1 MSQSFKLS
9 LWQRI
14 KQLLSVSAEP
24 TAIDDTKIDNDLDLD
39 SDLSSD
45 SSLTKPDKNNAY
57 SLKSED
63 DSNRD
68 DCIESCLKD
77 PKGNNN
83 ENTDVSGSSAD
94 LNPHLNHNVHRIV
107 VSHVDNHF
115 DEVIYSSL
123 SSNLDS
129 RLESCTDTD
138 TDTDAYFDNDIDSM
152 AKQDALNDTPIVN
165 YLKQY
170 FDEQHWHY
178 THYRPKS
185 SSIDN
190 NNNDSQQ
197 SHYLSFRMRNKNL
210 DCGYLFR
217 VQEHNNLLAVYG
229 ILPFLIPESHQ
240 SAAMLL
246 ITQINYDML
255 IGNLEMDV
263 SDGEIRYKN
272 AIDVEA
278 VGMDDTTIEHLL
290 QSVLAMTTV
299 TYEIFSELVN
309 NQNPAVELQELL
321 MALHRQ
327 EDARTFF
334 LPTQFVQ

>member
-1 MSQSFKLS
+1 MSQSYKLS

-14 KQLLSVSAEP
+14 KQLLNVSAEQA
-24 TAIDDTKIDNDLDLD
+24 AIDDMKIANDLGLG
-39 SDLSSD
+39 SDLNLS
-45 SSLTKPDKNNAY
+45 KQDKNNPHPSGNESDSVENY
-57 SLKSED
+57 SKDSKDNNHD
-63 DSNRD
+63 D
-68 DCIESCLKD
+68 
-77 PKGNNN
+77 
-83 ENTDVSGSSAD
+83 TDVSGSIPD
-94 LNPHLNHNVHRIV
+94 LNHNLNRNF
-107 VSHVDNHF
+107 DNRF
-115 DEVIYSSL
+115 DDVIYSSL

-129 RLESCTDTD
+129 RLDSSADTND
-138 TDTDAYFDNDIDSM
+138 YFDNDIDNM
-152 AKQDALNDTPIVN
+152 AKQNELNDTPIIN

-170 FDEQHWHY
+170 FDEQQWHY
-178 THYRPKS
+178 NHYRPKS
-185 SSIDN
+185 SDSDN

-197 SHYLSFRMRNKNL
+197 SHYLSLRMRNKKL

-255 IGNLEMDV
+255 IGNLEMDIN
-263 SDGEIRYKN
+263 DGEIRYKN

-278 VGMDDTTIEHLL
+278 VGMDENTIEHLL
-290 QSVLAMTTV
+290 QSVIAMTTV
-299 TYEIFSELVN
+299 TYEIFSDLVN
-309 NQNPAVELQELL
+309 NQNPAAELPDLL
-321 MALHRQ
+321 MTLHQQ

>member
-1 MSQSFKLS
+1 MSQSSKLS

-14 KQLLSVSAEP
+14 KQLLSMATEQA
-24 TAIDDTKIDNDLDLD
+24 TIDDTKMTKELELDSGSDLDTREQD
-39 SDLSSD
+39 R
-45 SSLTKPDKNNAY
+45 NNAY
-57 SLKSED
+57 LLENEG
-63 DSNRD
+63 DSNKDNR
-68 DCIESCLKD
+68 IESCLKD
-77 PKGNNN
+77 AKGNKNDD
-83 ENTDVSGSSAD
+83 TDVSGSSPD
-94 LNPHLNHNVHRIV
+94 LNHNVNRNANQSV
-107 VSHVDNHF
+107 DSHFDNHF

-129 RLESCTDTD
+129 RLDSSTD
-138 TDTDAYFDNDIDSM
+138 TDTDAYFDFDNDIDSM
-152 AKQDALNDTPIVN
+152 TQQTELNDTPIVN

-170 FDEQHWHY
+170 FDEQQWHY
-178 THYRPKS
+178 NHYRPKS
-185 SSIDN
+185 SDSDN

-197 SHYLSFRMRNKNL
+197 SHYLSFRMRNKKL

-255 IGNLEMDV
+255 IGNLEMDIN
-263 SDGEIRYKN
+263 DGEIRYKN

-278 VGMDDTTIEHLL
+278 VGMDESTIEHLL
-290 QSVLAMTTV
+290 QSVIAMTTV

-309 NQNPAVELQELL
+309 NQNPATELQDLL

>member
-1 MSQSFKLS
+1 MSQSYKLS

-14 KQLLSVSAEP
+14 KQLLNVSAEQA
-24 TAIDDTKIDNDLDLD
+24 AIDDMKIANDLGLG
-39 SDLSSD
+39 SDLN
-45 SSLTKPDKNNAY
+45 LTKQDKNNPHPSGNESDSVENY
-57 SLKSED
+57 SKDSKDNNHD
-63 DSNRD
+63 D
-68 DCIESCLKD
+68 
-77 PKGNNN
+77 
-83 ENTDVSGSSAD
+83 TDVSGSIPD
-94 LNPHLNHNVHRIV
+94 LNHNLNRNF
-107 VSHVDNHF
+107 DNRF
-115 DEVIYSSL
+115 DDVIYSSL

-129 RLESCTDTD
+129 RLDSSADTD
-138 TDTDAYFDNDIDSM
+138 DYFDNDIDNM
-152 AKQDALNDTPIVN
+152 AKQNELNDTSIIN

-170 FDEQHWHY
+170 FDEQQWHY
-178 THYRPKS
+178 NHYRPKS
-185 SSIDN
+185 SDSDN

-197 SHYLSFRMRNKNL
+197 SHYLSLRMRNKKL

-255 IGNLEMDV
+255 IGNLEMDIN
-263 SDGEIRYKN
+263 DGEIRYKN

-278 VGMDDTTIEHLL
+278 VGMDENTIEHLL
-290 QSVLAMTTV
+290 QSVIAMTTV
-299 TYEIFSELVN
+299 TYEIFSDLVN
-309 NQNPAVELQELL
+309 NQNPAAELPDLL
-321 MALHRQ
+321 MTLHQQ

>member
-1 MSQSFKLS
+1 MSQSSKLS

-14 KQLLSVSAEP
+14 KKLLSIATEQA
-24 TAIDDTKIDNDLDLD
+24 TIDDTKIDNGL
-39 SDLSSD
+39 DLSSD
-45 SSLTKPDKNNAY
+45 SSLTKQDKNNAY
-57 SLKSED
+57 PLENERDSIQTYPKDSDNNDND
-63 DSNRD
+63 D
-68 DCIESCLKD
+68 
-77 PKGNNN
+77 
-83 ENTDVSGSSAD
+83 TDVSGSSPD
-94 LNPHLNHNVHRIV
+94 LNHNVNRNANQSV
-107 VSHVDNHF
+107 DSHVDNHF

-129 RLESCTDTD
+129 RLDSS
-138 TDTDAYFDNDIDSM
+138 TDTDAYFDFDNDIDSM
-152 AKQDALNDTPIVN
+152 TQQNALNDTPIVN

-170 FDEQHWHY
+170 FDDQQWHY
-178 THYRPKS
+178 NHYRPKS
-185 SSIDN
+185 SNSDN
-190 NNNDSQQ
+190 SNNDSQQ
-197 SHYLSFRMRNKNL
+197 SHYLSFRMRNKKL

-255 IGNLEMDV
+255 IGNLEMDIN
-263 SDGEIRYKN
+263 DGEIRYKN

-290 QSVLAMTTV
+290 QSVIAMTTV

>member
-1 MSQSFKLS
+1 MSQSSKLS

-14 KQLLSVSAEP
+14 KQLLSMATEQA
-24 TAIDDTKIDNDLDLD
+24 TIHDTKIDNDLD

-45 SSLTKPDKNNAY
+45 SSLTKQDKNNAY
-57 SLKSED
+57 LLENEG
-63 DSNRD
+63 DSNKD
-68 DCIESCLKD
+68 NGIESCLKD
-77 PKGNNN
+77 AKGNKNDD
-83 ENTDVSGSSAD
+83 TDISGSSPD
-94 LNPHLNHNVHRIV
+94 LNHNVNRSANHSV
-107 VSHVDNHF
+107 DNHVDNHF

-129 RLESCTDTD
+129 RLDSS
-138 TDTDAYFDNDIDSM
+138 TDTDAYLDFDNDIDSM
-152 AKQDALNDTPIVN
+152 TQQNALNDTPIVN

-170 FDEQHWHY
+170 FDEQQWHY
-178 THYRPKS
+178 NHYRPKS
-185 SSIDN
+185 SSSDN

-197 SHYLSFRMRNKNL
+197 SHYLSFRMRNKKL

-255 IGNLEMDV
+255 IGNLEMDIN
-263 SDGEIRYKN
+263 DGEIRYKN

-278 VGMDDTTIEHLL
+278 VGMDESTIEHLL
-290 QSVLAMTTV
+290 QSVIAMTTV

-309 NQNPAVELQELL
+309 NQNPATELQELL
-321 MALHRQ
+321 MALYRQ

>member
-1 MSQSFKLS
+1 MSQSSKLS

-14 KQLLSVSAEP
+14 KQLLSMAAEQA
-24 TAIDDTKIDNDLDLD
+24 TIDDTKIDNDLD

-45 SSLTKPDKNNAY
+45 SSLTKQDKNNAY
-57 SLKSED
+57 PLENEG
-63 DSNRD
+63 DSNKD
-68 DCIESCLKD
+68 NGIESCLKD
-77 PKGNNN
+77 TKGNKNDD
-83 ENTDVSGSSAD
+83 TDISGSSTD
-94 LNPHLNHNVHRIV
+94 LNHNVNRSANHSV
-107 VSHVDNHF
+107 DNHVDNHF

-129 RLESCTDTD
+129 RLDSSTD
-138 TDTDAYFDNDIDSM
+138 TDTDAYFDFDNDIDSM
-152 AKQDALNDTPIVN
+152 TQQNALNDTPIVN

-170 FDEQHWHY
+170 FDEQQWHY
-178 THYRPKS
+178 NHYRPKS
-185 SSIDN
+185 SGSD
-190 NNNDSQQ
+190 NNDSQQ

-255 IGNLEMDV
+255 IGNLEMDIN
-263 SDGEIRYKN
+263 DGEIRYKN

-278 VGMDDTTIEHLL
+278 VGMDESTIDHLL
-290 QSVLAMTTV
+290 QSVIAMTTV

-309 NQNPAVELQELL
+309 NQNPATELQELL
-321 MALHRQ
+321 MALYRQ

>member
-1 MSQSFKLS
+1 MSQSPKLS

-14 KQLLSVSAEP
+14 KQLLNISAEQA
-24 TAIDDTKIDNDLDLD
+24 AIDDIKVAKDLDVDGGADLDL
-39 SDLSSD
+39 
-45 SSLTKPDKNNAY
+45 TKQD
-57 SLKSED
+57 
-63 DSNRD
+63 
-68 DCIESCLKD
+68 
-77 PKGNNN
+77 NNN
-83 ENTDVSGSSAD
+83 SQPSKNERDSIKSRPKNSDDNGNDNYDTDCSGSNPD
-94 LNPHLNHNVHRIV
+94 LNNNLNHNANH
-107 VSHVDNHF
+107 SFDNSF
-115 DEVIYSSL
+115 DDVIYNSL

-129 RLESCTDTD
+129 QLDSSAD
-138 TDTDAYFDNDIDSM
+138 TDTDAYFDNDIEGM
-152 AKQDALNDTPIVN
+152 TKQNSDDDTPIVN

-170 FDEQHWHY
+170 FDEQQWNY
-178 THYRPKS
+178 NHYRPKS
-185 SSIDN
+185 SDIDNNN

-197 SHYLSFRMRNKNL
+197 SHYLSLRMRNKKL

-255 IGNLEMDV
+255 IGNLEMDIN
-263 SDGEIRYKN
+263 DGEIRYKN

-278 VGMDDTTIEHLL
+278 VGMDENTIEHLL
-290 QSVLAMTTV
+290 QSVIAMTTV
-299 TYEIFSELVN
+299 TYEIFSDLVN
-309 NQNPAVELQELL
+309 NQNPAAELPDLL
-321 MALHRQ
+321 MTLHQQ

>member
-1 MSQSFKLS
+1 MSQSSKLS

-14 KQLLSVSAEP
+14 KQLLSMTTEQA
-24 TAIDDTKIDNDLDLD
+24 TIDDTKIDNDLD

-45 SSLTKPDKNNAY
+45 SSLTKQDKKNAY
-57 SLKSED
+57 LLENEG
-63 DSNRD
+63 DSNKD
-68 DCIESCLKD
+68 NGIESCLKD
-77 PKGNNN
+77 AKGNKNDD
-83 ENTDVSGSSAD
+83 TDISGSSPD
-94 LNPHLNHNVHRIV
+94 LNHNVNRSANHSV
-107 VSHVDNHF
+107 DNHVDNHF
-115 DEVIYSSL
+115 DEVVYSSL

-129 RLESCTDTD
+129 RLDSSTDTD
-138 TDTDAYFDNDIDSM
+138 PYFDNDIDSM
-152 AKQDALNDTPIVN
+152 TQQNALNETPIVN

-170 FDEQHWHY
+170 FDDQQWHY
-178 THYRPKS
+178 NHYRPKS
-185 SSIDN
+185 SVSD
-190 NNNDSQQ
+190 NNDSQQ

-255 IGNLEMDV
+255 IGNLEMDIN
-263 SDGEIRYKN
+263 DGEIRYKN

-278 VGMDDTTIEHLL
+278 VGMDESTIDHLL
-290 QSVLAMTTV
+290 QSVIAMTTV

-309 NQNPAVELQELL
+309 NQNPATELQELL
-321 MALHRQ
+321 MALYRQ

>member
-1 MSQSFKLS
+1 MSQSYKLS

-14 KQLLSVSAEP
+14 KQLLNVSAEQA
-24 TAIDDTKIDNDLDLD
+24 AIDDMKIANDLGLG
-39 SDLSSD
+39 SDLN
-45 SSLTKPDKNNAY
+45 LTKQDKNNPHPSGNESDSVENY
-57 SLKSED
+57 SKDSKDNNHD
-63 DSNRD
+63 D
-68 DCIESCLKD
+68 
-77 PKGNNN
+77 
-83 ENTDVSGSSAD
+83 TDVSGSIPD
-94 LNPHLNHNVHRIV
+94 LNHNVNH
-107 VSHVDNHF
+107 SFDNRF
-115 DEVIYSSL
+115 DDVIYSSL

-129 RLESCTDTD
+129 RLDSSADTD
-138 TDTDAYFDNDIDSM
+138 DYFDNDIDNM
-152 AKQDALNDTPIVN
+152 AKQNELNDTPIIN

-170 FDEQHWHY
+170 FDEQQWHY
-178 THYRPKS
+178 NHYRPKS
-185 SSIDN
+185 SDSDN

-197 SHYLSFRMRNKNL
+197 SHYLSLRMRNKKL

-255 IGNLEMDV
+255 IGNLEMDIN
-263 SDGEIRYKN
+263 DGEIRYKN

-278 VGMDDTTIEHLL
+278 VGMDENTIEHLL
-290 QSVLAMTTV
+290 QSVIAMTTV
-299 TYEIFSELVN
+299 TYEIFSDLVN
-309 NQNPAVELQELL
+309 NQNPAAELPDLL
-321 MALHRQ
+321 MTLHQQ

>member
-1 MSQSFKLS
+1 MSQSYKLS

-14 KQLLSVSAEP
+14 KQLLNVSAEQA
-24 TAIDDTKIDNDLDLD
+24 AIDDTKIANDLALSLDLG
-39 SDLSSD
+39 SDLN
-45 SSLTKPDKNNAY
+45 LTKQDKNNPHPSGNESDSVENY
-57 SLKSED
+57 SK
-63 DSNRD
+63 DS
-68 DCIESCLKD
+68 K
-77 PKGNNN
+77 NNN
-83 ENTDVSGSSAD
+83 HDDTDVSGSIPD
-94 LNPHLNHNVHRIV
+94 LNHNLNRNF
-107 VSHVDNHF
+107 DNRF
-115 DEVIYSSL
+115 DDVIYSSL

-129 RLESCTDTD
+129 RLDSSADTD
-138 TDTDAYFDNDIDSM
+138 DYFDNNIDNM
-152 AKQDALNDTPIVN
+152 AKQNELNDTPIIN

-170 FDEQHWHY
+170 FDEQQWHY
-178 THYRPKS
+178 NHYRPKS
-185 SSIDN
+185 SDSDN

-197 SHYLSFRMRNKNL
+197 SHYLSLRMRNKKL

-255 IGNLEMDV
+255 IGNLEMDIN
-263 SDGEIRYKN
+263 DGEIRYKN

-278 VGMDDTTIEHLL
+278 VGMDENTIEHLL
-290 QSVLAMTTV
+290 QSVIAMTTV
-299 TYEIFSELVN
+299 TYEIFSDLVN
-309 NQNPAVELQELL
+309 NQNPAAELL
-321 MALHRQ
+321 DLLMTLHQQ